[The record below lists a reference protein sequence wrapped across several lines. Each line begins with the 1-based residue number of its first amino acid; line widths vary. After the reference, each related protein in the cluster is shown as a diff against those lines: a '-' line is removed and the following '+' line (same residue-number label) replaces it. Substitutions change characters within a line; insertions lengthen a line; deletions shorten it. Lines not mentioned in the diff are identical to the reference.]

1 METEFNPATDKDI
14 DPSKWTDK
22 QRSDG
27 WFDARRGLVT
37 ASKIKDLAKRQK
49 NGSFYATRET
59 YKNQLIAEIITG
71 VSIKI
76 PTNDAMQ
83 HGIDTEDAA
92 RLAYQ
97 GIVWDEVSEAAF
109 VKHSRILRSGAS
121 PDALVGAEGL
131 LEIKCPTTVTHVLT
145 LRENKMPDDHIYQ
158 VQWQMACTG
167 RKYCDFMSFDPRLP
181 EQYRIYL
188 ERIDRDDLFIAQ
200 LEEMV
205 VNFLAEVD
213 EEIKKLETSKFN
225 HLEGIK

>member
-1 METEFNPATDKDI
+1 METEFNPATDRDI

-22 QRSDG
+22 QRSEG
-27 WFDARRGLVT
+27 WFEARRGLVT
-37 ASKIKDLAKRQK
+37 ASKIKDIAKKQK

-76 PTNDAMQ
+76 PTSDAMQ
-83 HGIDTEDAA
+83 HGIDTEEAA
-92 RLAYQ
+92 RKAYQ
-97 GIVWDEVSEAAF
+97 EIVWDEVTEASF
-109 VKHSRILRSGAS
+109 VKHSRIERSGAS
-121 PDALVGAEGL
+121 PDGYVGDKGL

-145 LRENKMPDDHIYQ
+145 LRNNEMPEDHAYQ

-167 RKYCDFMSFDPRLP
+167 RKFCDFMSYDPRLP

-200 LEEMV
+200 LEEIV
-205 VNFLAEVD
+205 VNFLKEVD
-213 EEIKKLETSKFN
+213 EEIKKLENAKFN
-225 HLEGIK
+225 HIEGVK